1 EQLGERMSDTQ
12 PLSAV
17 RVLVVSVGIAG
28 PLCARLLGDLGAEVI
43 KVEPPG
49 GDWARTLAPFAG
61 DAPDPEK
68 SLTFIYRNLNKRG
81 ICLDRAN
88 DAGRAAL
95 AELLAGAD
103 LVIDSAQPGTP
114 EYLLDGAIAI
124 PESLVWVSITPFGLT
139 GPYATWAAPEIV
151 VYAMGGMVWTLGHQ

>member
-1 EQLGERMSDTQ
+1 MSDVQ
-12 PLSAV
+12 PLSGV
-17 RVLVVSVGIAG
+17 RVLDLSVGLAG

-49 GDWARTLAPFAG
+49 RGDSGDPSRGGDWARGLAPFAG
-61 DAPDPEK
+61 DTPDPEK

-81 ICLDRAN
+81 VCLDRMTA
-88 DAGRAAL
+88 AGRAAL

-103 LVIDSAQPGTP
+103 LVIDSAQPGAP

-124 PESLVWVSITPFGLT
+124 PESLVWV
-139 GPYATWAAPEIV
+139 
-151 VYAMGGMVWTLGHQ
+151 